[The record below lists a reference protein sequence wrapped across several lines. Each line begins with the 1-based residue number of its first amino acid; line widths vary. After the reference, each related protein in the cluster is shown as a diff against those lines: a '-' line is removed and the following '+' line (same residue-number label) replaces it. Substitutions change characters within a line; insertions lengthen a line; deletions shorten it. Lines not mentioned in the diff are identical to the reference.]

1 MDISTITGFLKLP
14 KKVYF
19 LGAIVGGMLLF
30 LNESMLAQLG
40 LLSFK
45 ASYSM
50 WIGIF
55 FLVTFGMSVIFV
67 AESIFL
73 YAKQRNEFKQRQI
86 EIKSEEERLAREA
99 ARQKE
104 QELQDELKEKE
115 MYLKVLTRL
124 DNYEKAVLRELFLSK
139 KNTEE
144 LCFDDATVMGLIKKG
159 VLKQVSTT
167 AYHTDITGHVGK
179 FRIDDRAIDYLE
191 SFDFN
196 TINHI
201 SRPSWVEKIE
211 IYQSMQNKI
220 LDLGRQIKYL

>member
-19 LGAIVGGMLLF
+19 LGAIVGGTLLF
-30 LNESMLAQLG
+30 LNEGMLAQLG

-45 ASYSM
+45 AAYSM

-55 FLVTFGMSVIFV
+55 FLVTSGMSVIFV

-86 EIKSEEERLAREA
+86 EIKSEEERLDREA
-99 ARQKE
+99 ACK
-104 QELQDELKEKE
+104 KE

-124 DNYEKAVLRELFLSK
+124 DKYEKAVLREFFLSK

-167 AYHTDITGHVGK
+167 TYHTDITGHVGK
-179 FRIDDRAIDYLE
+179 FKIDDRAIDYLE

-201 SRPSWVEKIE
+201 SRPDWVEKIE

-220 LDLGRQIKYL
+220 LDLGRQIKHL